1 MEQTPQFK
9 PVAELTYNQAVAEL
23 DAILRTMQS
32 DTCDIDRLTVYTRR
46 ATELLKECR
55 SRLTTT
61 DEELRSILAELE
73 Q

>member
-9 PVAELTYNQAVAEL
+9 AVSELTYNQAVNEL

-32 DTCDIDRLTVYTRR
+32 DTCDIDKLTAYTRR

-55 SRLTTT
+55 ARLTTT
-61 DEELRSILAELE
+61 DEELRSILADLE
-73 Q
+73 K